1 MYLGDGDGVSVMSFT
16 SSVHSIGAGGL
27 LQGVGGATSLMLEPS
42 SNGGPSNGPDSLDP
56 NSVLAVLGNLY
67 YKVYTQGLHLIS
79 RFLNPLQSLSY
90 YALFS
95 QRK

>member
-56 NSVLAVLGNLY
+56 NSVLAVLGNFLSLY
-67 YKVYTQGLHLIS
+67 YLLIYILASYFQQDIRSVYLII
-79 RFLNPLQSLSY
+79 LIV
-90 YALFS
+90 
-95 QRK
+95 